1 MMAEYEFIGKATYF
15 PKQKVLAIGDM
26 HLGHEFTF
34 RDTGS
39 FIPATQLIET
49 NIAQDKVIIGVT
61 SKDLLELGWPKQ
73 KEGSLKSIMAS
84 YLTGI
89 LIGKLAKEKRI
100 ESAIFDIG
108 MNRNVSKSRVFALLK
123 GAIDSGMKIPYNPDS
138 LPTEED
144 LLKNQNLKGLFK
156 LKEKIQGSS
165 NK

>member
-1 MMAEYEFIGKATYF
+1 MKIPRRRRLEKKTDYKSRFSLLKSGKNRLIVRKTNRY
-15 PKQKVLAIGDM
+15 LI
-26 HLGHEFTF
+26 
-34 RDTGS
+34 
-39 FIPATQLIET
+39 TQLIET